1 MTNRV
6 AVTNLLDPIVLA
18 RIGDLSLIARTVVQ
32 GFMHGLHRAPR
43 LGHSTEFAE
52 HRPYQPGDDLRRLD
66 WRVYG
71 RTDRF
76 YVKEYE
82 ADTNVSVLI
91 AVDVSRS
98 MDFGTKGLTKFQYGR
113 MLAAALAWFSQ
124 RQGDRIGLIL
134 YADSVQLYLPPST
147 RHLSLILHSLERA
160 TPSGTGGG
168 IDASNAIT
176 ELLGRSG
183 ITVFISD
190 WYATPEFVRQALGQ
204 VRVRGHDV
212 IAFHLVDPA
221 ERSLPYDEAASFE
234 DLETGERLSVVP
246 DALRAK
252 YQTAVS
258 EHYRELS
265 SELARV
271 GVDYH
276 RIETTEPLDQTLYQ
290 YLNLREAMG
299 RVR

>member
-1 MTNRV
+1 MSRTPPMG
-6 AVTNLLDPIVLA
+6 LLDPTVLA
-18 RIGDLSLIARTVVQ
+18 RIGDLSLIARTVVE

-76 YVKEYE
+76 YVKEYK
-82 ADTNVSVLI
+82 ADTNVSVLLAI
-91 AVDVSRS
+91 DVSRS
-98 MDFGTKGLTKFQYGR
+98 MDFGSSGLTKFQYAR
-113 MLAAALAWFSQ
+113 MLAAEFAWFSQ
-124 RQGDRIGLIL
+124 RQGDRIGLVL
-134 YADSVQLYLPPST
+134 YAEGIKLYVPPST

-160 TPSGTGGG
+160 VPEGSGGG
-168 IDASNAIT
+168 TDANDAIT

-190 WYATPEFVRQALGQ
+190 WYVTPAFVRQALGQ

-212 IAFHLVDPA
+212 IAFHVVDPA

-246 DALRAK
+246 ETLRAN
-252 YQTAVS
+252 YQAAIG
-258 EHYRELS
+258 EHFEQLS
-265 SELARV
+265 TELARV

-276 RIETTEPLDQTLYQ
+276 RVETDQPLDVALYQ
-290 YLNLREAMG
+290 YLHRREALQ

>member
-1 MTNRV
+1 MSRAAAT
-6 AVTNLLDPIVLA
+6 TGLLDPAVLA
-18 RIGDLSLIARTVVQ
+18 RIGDLSLIARTVVD

-66 WRVYG
+66 WRVFG

-76 YVKEYE
+76 YIKEYE
-82 ADTNVSVLI
+82 ADTNLSLLLALDI
-91 AVDVSRS
+91 SKS
-98 MDFGTKGLTKFQYGR
+98 MDFGSGAVTKFQYAR

-134 YADSVQLYLPPST
+134 YADTVKLYIPPST
-147 RHLSLILHSLERA
+147 RHLSLILHELERA
-160 TPSGTGGG
+160 RPEGQGGG
-168 IDASNAIT
+168 TEARDSIT
-176 ELLGRSG
+176 ELLGRTG
-183 ITVFISD
+183 ITTFISD

-212 IAFHLVDPA
+212 IAFHVIDPA
-221 ERSLPYDEAASFE
+221 ERSLPYDQPAAFE
-234 DLETGERLSVVP
+234 DLETGERISVVP
-246 DALRAK
+246 DTLRAK
-252 YQTAVS
+252 YQAAIS
-258 EHYRELS
+258 EHYEQLATELS
-265 SELARV
+265 RV

-276 RIETTEPLDQTLYQ
+276 QLDSSAPLDFALFQ
-290 YLNLREAMG
+290 YLQRREALQ

>member
-1 MTNRV
+1 MSRTPPMG
-6 AVTNLLDPIVLA
+6 LLDPTVLA
-18 RIGDLSLIARTVVQ
+18 RIGDLSLIARTVVE

-82 ADTNVSVLI
+82 ADTNVSVLLAI
-91 AVDVSRS
+91 DVSRS
-98 MDFGTKGLTKFQYGR
+98 MDFGSSGLTKFQYAR
-113 MLAAALAWFSQ
+113 MLAAAFAWFSQ
-124 RQGDRIGLIL
+124 RQGDRIGLVL
-134 YADSVQLYLPPST
+134 YAEGIKLYVPPST

-160 TPSGTGGG
+160 VPEGSGGG
-168 IDASNAIT
+168 TDANDAIT

-190 WYATPEFVRQALGQ
+190 WYVTPAFVRQALGQ

-212 IAFHLVDPA
+212 IAFHVVDPA

-246 DALRAK
+246 ETLRAN
-252 YQTAVS
+252 YQAAIG
-258 EHYRELS
+258 EHFEQLS
-265 SELARV
+265 TELARV

-276 RIETTEPLDQTLYQ
+276 RVETDQPLDAALYQ
-290 YLNLREAMG
+290 YLHRREALQ

>member
-1 MTNRV
+1 MSRAAT
-6 AVTNLLDPIVLA
+6 TGLLDPVVLA
-18 RIGDLSLIARTVVQ
+18 RIGDLSLVARTVVE

-71 RTDRF
+71 RTDR
-76 YVKEYE
+76 YYIKEFE

-91 AVDVSRS
+91 ALDVSRS
-98 MDFGTKGLTKFQYGR
+98 MDFTSGSLTKFQYAR
-113 MLAAALAWFSQ
+113 MLAATFAWFSQ
-124 RQGDRIGLIL
+124 RQGDRIGLVL
-134 YADSVQLYLPPST
+134 YGDGVRQYIPPST
-147 RHLSLILHSLERA
+147 RHLSLILHALERA
-160 TPSGTGGG
+160 VPEGTGGG
-168 IDASNAIT
+168 ASARNAIT
-176 ELLGRSG
+176 ELLGRTG

-190 WYATPEFVRQALGQ
+190 WYDPPEFVRQALGQ

-212 IAFHLVDPA
+212 IAFHVIDPA
-221 ERSLPYDEAASFE
+221 ERALPYDEAASFE

-246 DALRAK
+246 DTLRAG
-252 YQTAVS
+252 YQKAVTNHYEELTA
-258 EHYRELS
+258 ELR
-265 SELARV
+265 RV

-276 RIETTEPLDQTLYQ
+276 QLDTTAPLDLALFE
-290 YLNLREAMG
+290 YLQRREAMG

>member
-1 MTNRV
+1 MTRS
-6 AVTNLLDPIVLA
+6 APPGLLDPAVLA
-18 RIGDLSLIARTVVQ
+18 RIGDLSLIARTVVE

-91 AVDVSRS
+91 ALDVSRS
-98 MDFGTKGLTKFQYGR
+98 MDFGSSGITKFHYAK
-113 MLAAALAWFSQ
+113 MIAAAFAWFSQ

-134 YADSVQLYLPPST
+134 YADGVRTYIPAST
-147 RHLSLILHSLERA
+147 RHLSLILHTLEKA
-160 TPSGTGGG
+160 GAEGVGGG
-168 IDASNAIT
+168 IDTNDAIT

-190 WYATPEFVRQALGQ
+190 WYVTPEFVRQALGQ

-212 IAFHLVDPA
+212 IAFHVVDPA
-221 ERSLPYDEAASFE
+221 ERTLPYDEAASFE

-246 DALRAK
+246 EALRVK
-252 YQTAVS
+252 YQAAVA
-258 EHYRELS
+258 EHYQQLGTELS
-265 SELARV
+265 RV

-276 RIETTEPLDQTLYQ
+276 RLDTDRPLDAALYQ
-290 YLNLREAMG
+290 YLHRREALQ